1 MTDLPPELSSLYNFD
16 KNNLDSLVM
25 LSLATESVIYGPT
38 VELFETD

>member
-38 VELFETD
+38 VKLFETD

>member
-25 LSLATESVIYGPT
+25 WSLAPESVIYGPT